1 MECGLILFNY
11 IFVRLKLALE
21 ENIIFDANVPDD
33 SPIKKENINLQYHWY
48 LIIFLI
54 IYYMSYVIPG
64 ILFMY
69 YVLWFF
75 IPNFLRIGNL
85 ISVFINLEYLLSF
98 LMLPI
103 VLIAT
108 YLMHLLLIGIFTR
121 IFWKISEKISPSKDG
136 IIPRN
141 IASKTANLYHI
152 RSFMIKYGKNA
163 FIKGIFPWI
172 SNWFFNFVGA
182 SVIEKG
188 STLEESV
195 VNDRNSIVGKNCYV
209 GVNSALSSHFV
220 EGIFGNIV
228 YFKIKLGDNV
238 TLGGFNNIA
247 PGCEISDNSYLLPMA
262 AATKHNKTKGDNYYF
277 GMPLRRIFKKKIM
290 EYLKVTE
297 EDLERAEKLR
307 IKQQNL
313 KNNKENEINMKN
325 LN

>member
-1 MECGLILFNY
+1 MIS
-11 IFVRLKLALE
+11 E
-21 ENIIFDANVPDD
+21 ENNNIIFDSNVPDD
-33 SPIKKENINLQYHWY
+33 IPINKEHINLQYHWY
-48 LIIFLI
+48 LSIFII
-54 IYYMSYVIPG
+54 IYYISYVIPG
-64 ILFMY
+64 IVFMY
-69 YVLWFF
+69 YTLIFF
-75 IPNFLRIGNL
+75 IPNFLRIDSLITVFTNFENL
-85 ISVFINLEYLLSF
+85 FSF

-103 VLIAT
+103 VLLFS
-108 YLMHLLLIGIFTR
+108 YLLHLLLVGLITR
-121 IFWKISEKISPSKDG
+121 IFWRITEKISPSKDG

-163 FIKGIFPWI
+163 FMKGILPWM

-182 SVIEKG
+182 SVIQKG

-228 YFKIKLGDNV
+228 YFKIRLGNNV

-247 PGCEISDNSYLLPMA
+247 PGCEISDNSYILPMA
-262 AATKHNKTKGDNYYF
+262 AATKHNKTKGNNYYY

-290 EYLKVTE
+290 DYLQVTE
-297 EDLERAEKLR
+297 EDLNRAEELRVKQDMLNSDMQNEVKL
-307 IKQQNL
+307 
-313 KNNKENEINMKN
+313 EE
-325 LN
+325 

>member
-1 MECGLILFNY
+1 MT
-11 IFVRLKLALE
+11 LE
-21 ENIIFDANVPDD
+21 EEDNNNIIFDTNIPDD
-33 SPIKKENINLQYHWY
+33 SPIKQEHINLQYHWY
-48 LIIFLI
+48 LGIFI
-54 IYYMSYVIPG
+54 VIYYISYVIPG
-64 ILFMY
+64 IIFMY
-69 YVLWFF
+69 YILLFF
-75 IPNFLRIGNL
+75 IPNFLRINSL
-85 ISVFINLEYLLSF
+85 ITVFTNIEYLASF
-98 LMLPI
+98 LLLPI
-103 VLIAT
+103 ILLFS
-108 YLMHLLLIGIFTR
+108 YFLHLLLVGLITR
-121 IFWKISEKISPSKDG
+121 LFWRITEKISPSKDG

-163 FIKGIFPWI
+163 FMKGILPWL

-182 SVIEKG
+182 SVIGKG

-195 VNDRNSIVGKNCYV
+195 VNDRNSIVGRNCYV

-247 PGCEISDNSYLLPMA
+247 PGCEISDNSYILPMA

-290 EYLKVTE
+290 NYLQVTE
-297 EDLERAEKLR
+297 EDLNRAEQLR
-307 IKQQNL
+307 IQQDML
-313 KNNKENEINMKN
+313 KSEIFNDDK
-325 LN
+325 LEE

>member
-1 MECGLILFNY
+1 LT
-11 IFVRLKLALE
+11 LE
-21 ENIIFDANVPDD
+21 EDNNNVIFDTNIPDD
-33 SPIKKENINLQYHWY
+33 SPIKKEHINLQYHWY
-48 LIIFLI
+48 LSIFII
-54 IYYMSYVIPG
+54 IYYISYVIPG
-64 ILFMY
+64 IIFMY
-69 YVLWFF
+69 YILLFF
-75 IPNFLRIGNL
+75 IPNFLRIDSL
-85 ISVFINLEYLLSF
+85 ITVFTNMEYLFSF
-98 LMLPI
+98 FMLPV
-103 VLIAT
+103 VLVFSYFI
-108 YLMHLLLIGIFTR
+108 HLLLVALITR
-121 IFWKISEKISPSKDG
+121 IFWRITEKISPSKDG

-163 FIKGIFPWI
+163 FVKGILPWL

-182 SVIEKG
+182 SVIGKG

-262 AATKHNKTKGDNYYF
+262 AATKHNTTKGDNYYF

-290 EYLKVTE
+290 EYLQVTE
-297 EDLERAEKLR
+297 EDLDRAEELR
-307 IKQQNL
+307 NKQKTLNIEKISEENL
-313 KNNKENEINMKN
+313 KE
-325 LN
+325 